1 MQTLTTF
8 KITSEIKKQLLDTY
22 APYVYKVRSSDG
34 NKEYLITLA
43 RNHFSCN
50 CPDATFRNLNPD
62 GTRKKEIH
70 YCKHQ
75 RQLALE
81 LLGVEL

>member
-1 MQTLTTF
+1 MIEETTF

-22 APYVYKVRSSDG
+22 APRIFKIKSGDTK
-34 NKEYLITLA
+34 KEYLITLS
-43 RNHFSCN
+43 RNHFTCS
-50 CPDATFRNLNPD
+50 CPDATFKNLNPD

-75 RQLALE
+75 KELALK
-81 LLGVEL
+81 LLEKI

>member
-8 KITSEIKKQLLDTY
+8 EITPEIKKQLLDTY
-22 APYVYKVRSSDG
+22 APHIYKVKSSDG

-43 RNHFSCN
+43 RNHFTCS
-50 CPDATFRNLNPD
+50 CPDATFKNLNPD
-62 GTRKKEIH
+62 GTKKKEIH

-75 RQLALE
+75 KQLALE